1 MTDILLEI
9 CVDSAEGLAAAIAGG
24 ADRIELCSALELGG
38 LTPSPG
44 LIRQAALA
52 PIPVYAMV
60 RPRPG
65 DFIFGQADLDV
76 MLAEI
81 DIIREAGLAGV
92 VLGASRAGGAL
103 DETVLRQLAT
113 HAAGLGTTLHRAV
126 DLVPDFDIAVDLAAD
141 LGFERIL
148 TSGGARHAVE
158 GMDTIAAMIARAAGR
173 VAIMAGSGVRPGNV
187 GVLLDRLS
195 LTQVHASCSAP
206 ARAADVAAV
215 RLGFADPAG
224 KETSAEIV
232 AELKRAL
239 RR

>member
-1 MTDILLEI
+1 MI
-9 CVDSAEGLAAAIAGG
+9 
-24 ADRIELCSALELGG
+24 
-38 LTPSPG
+38 
-44 LIRQAALA
+44 
-52 PIPVYAMV
+52 

-92 VLGASRAGGAL
+92 VLGASRPGGAL
-103 DETVLRQLAT
+103 DDSVLRQLTT

-126 DLVPDFDIAVDLAAD
+126 DLVSDFDIAVDLAAD

-148 TSGGARHAVE
+148 TSGGGRHAVE
-158 GMDTIAAMIARAAGR
+158 GMDTIAAMISRAGGR
-173 VAIMAGSGVRPGNV
+173 VAIMAGSGVRPANV
-187 GVLLDRLS
+187 GVLLDRLK
-195 LTQVHASCSAP
+195 LKQVHASCSGP
-206 ARAADVAAV
+206 ARTADAAAV

-224 KETSAEIV
+224 RETSAEIV

>member
-65 DFIFGQADLDV
+65 DFIFGRADLDV

-81 DIIREAGLAGV
+81 DSIREAGLAGV
-92 VLGASRAGGAL
+92 VLGASRPGGAL
-103 DETVLRQLAT
+103 DETVLGQLT
-113 HAAGLGTTLHRAV
+113 NHAAGLGTTLHRAI
-126 DLVPDFDIAVDLAAD
+126 DLVPDFDLAVDLAAD

-158 GMDTIAAMIARAAGR
+158 GMDTIAAMIERAAGR

-187 GVLLDRLS
+187 GVLLDRLP

-206 ARAADVAAV
+206 APVADAAAV
-215 RLGFADPAG
+215 RLGFADPDG
-224 KETSAEIV
+224 RETSAEIV